1 MQQRAILQPS
11 VSTDNERKIEAVLR
25 EDSTV
30 MLKFSTWRD
39 DLGWTCQKTI
49 EVAPEMLDDL
59 HHTIAAMRCRVNR
72 KKAEQ
77 GTPVTD
83 AKVIEFPNFA

>member
-1 MQQRAILQPS
+1 VQQSAVLQPLIS
-11 VSTDNERKIEAVLR
+11 NESDSKIDAVLR

-49 EVAPEMLDDL
+49 EVAPDMLDEL
-59 HHTIAAMRCRVNR
+59 HHAIAAMRVRVNR
-72 KKAEQ
+72 RKAAE
-77 GTPVTD
+77 GSPVAEGKLVD
-83 AKVIEFPNFA
+83 FPVFA